1 MYWWGWGGEEE
12 GEVVCV
18 DGDCVLQGLQ
28 EQLEKERNQAHT
40 RFDKQAQEYQVRVQR
55 IANCQK
61 GERGRGATRAQY
73 SMTPSD
79 AM

>member
-1 MYWWGWGGEEE
+1 M
-12 GEVVCV
+12 VCV

-40 RFDKQAQEYQVRVQR
+40 RFDKQAQEYQVRAQR
-55 IANCQK
+55 IADCQK

-73 SMTPSD
+73 IMTPSD
-79 AM
+79 TM